1 MKSSQCLTLLALM
14 GMSIAFPFPGL
25 HRPSKRQTLMDL
37 NDVDIVNYA
46 LTLEHLEA
54 TFYHQGLTNFT
65 HSDFTTAGF
74 PDPFYPNLATIAAHE
89 AAHVTFLT
97 TALLALNQTPVA
109 ACTYSFNTPDPATFI
124 ATAAIFEGIGVSA
137 YLGAA
142 PQITDK
148 AILTAAGS
156 ILTVEARHNAYI
168 RAAALAESPFP
179 QTQDAPLTP
188 DEVYT
193 LASTFIASCPASNPS
208 IPLKAF
214 PTLKV
219 TTTAGGKVT
228 SGQVLDVE
236 TGDFELVAK
245 DAGAHLY
252 AAFVSA
258 NGPVFATLEA
268 GSAGTAE
275 AAAVGHAF
283 RVTVPEGVNGQ
294 SYLLLSNCNE
304 TVSDRTVVAGPTF
317 VEALIT
323 NDPLSPALVGARN
336 STLK

>member
-1 MKSSQCLTLLALM
+1 M
-14 GMSIAFPFPGL
+14 
-25 HRPSKRQTLMDL
+25 
-37 NDVDIVNYA
+37 
-46 LTLEHLEA
+46 
-54 TFYHQGLTNFT
+54 
-65 HSDFTTAGF
+65 
-74 PDPFYPNLATIAAHE
+74 
-89 AAHVTFLT
+89 
-97 TALLALNQTPVA
+97 
-109 ACTYSFNTPDPATFI
+109 
-124 ATAAIFEGIGVSA
+124 
-137 YLGAA
+137 
-142 PQITDK
+142 
-148 AILTAAGS
+148 
-156 ILTVEARHNAYI
+156 
-168 RAAALAESPFP
+168 
-179 QTQDAPLTP
+179 
-188 DEVYT
+188 YT

-317 VEALIT
+317 VEVSWFFRSPPLPPKTRVCVCALGEQ
-323 NDPLSPALVGARN
+323 ALVCPRGFRFSADVC
-336 STLK
+336 LMLM